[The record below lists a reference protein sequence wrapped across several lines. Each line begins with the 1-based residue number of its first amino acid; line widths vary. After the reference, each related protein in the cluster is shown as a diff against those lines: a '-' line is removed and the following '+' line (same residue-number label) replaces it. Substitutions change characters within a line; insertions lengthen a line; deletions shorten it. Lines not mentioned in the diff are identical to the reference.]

1 MEALDEYG
9 VDLLTEIA
17 RQVYENGERVAQM
30 YKSTFI
36 TLPKIPGT
44 LECNKHRTISI
55 MSQVTNIILRVVLDR
70 MRNKILPEIENKQCG
85 FIKEKG
91 TRNAIFILR
100 MLMERLTEVKKD
112 LYVCFIDYEK
122 AFDRVKHVDLMRML
136 EGLKIDGKDLRL
148 IHNLY

>member
-1 MEALDEYG
+1 MKAEVREALKKMKKRKATGDDGIAGEMLEALDEYG

-36 TLPKIPGT
+36 TLAKIPGT

-55 MSQVTNIILRVVLDR
+55 MSQVTKIILRVVLVR
-70 MRNKILPEIENKQCG
+70 MRNKILPEIGNEQCG

-100 MLMERLTEVKKD
+100 MLMERLIEVKKD
-112 LYVCFIDYEK
+112 LYVCLY
-122 AFDRVKHVDLMRML
+122 
-136 EGLKIDGKDLRL
+136 RL
-148 IHNLY
+148 